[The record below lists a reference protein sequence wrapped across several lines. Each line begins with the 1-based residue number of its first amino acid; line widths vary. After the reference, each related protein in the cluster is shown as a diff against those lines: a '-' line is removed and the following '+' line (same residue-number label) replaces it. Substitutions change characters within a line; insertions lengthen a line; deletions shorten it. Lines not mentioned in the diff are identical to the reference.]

1 MNFILSTIRKDLAR
15 WRLDTGGLAVWISIP
30 LLIGGL
36 ITSLMDAGG
45 GASPHGIL
53 LVTDHDDSFV
63 SGVIVGAYTQGELGE
78 LISVEKVS
86 ETEGNERIDAGEAS
100 GFLVIPEGFGNALLE
115 SESLT
120 LTLQTNPA
128 QTILPGIMTD
138 VTEILLDAGFYIDE
152 FFGPEIQTI
161 KGQIDANESPDSLL
175 ISTISVAIS
184 EKIELAGAKLM
195 PPAIDLDIVE
205 PPPSEA
211 SSVSFALLYLP
222 GIILMSLMFSANGIA
237 HDYWI
242 EREQGTLRRLVVSPG
257 RVTGFLIGKAV
268 AAGIVISIVG
278 GVTLVL
284 GFVYHDIAWN
294 RLPASLA
301 WMGLSGIALFAWFGV
316 LQMLAGTQR
325 SATVVSSMFVFP
337 LLMAGGSFF
346 PFAALPDWIAAL
358 GQKTPNGF
366 MADRL
371 TTEIIAESAWSIDVG
386 SWIIVA
392 AIAIAGLAVSGWRL
406 SSGFA
411 RQ

>member
-1 MNFILSTIRKDLAR
+1 M
-15 WRLDTGGLAVWISIP
+15 
-30 LLIGGL
+30 
-36 ITSLMDAGG
+36 
-45 GASPHGIL
+45 
-53 LVTDHDDSFV
+53 
-63 SGVIVGAYTQGELGE
+63 GE

-86 ETEGNERIDAGEAS
+86 ETEGSERIDAGEAS

-115 SESLT
+115 SEPLT
-120 LTLQTNPA
+120 LTLKTNPA
-128 QTILPGIMTD
+128 QIILPGIITD
-138 VTEILLDAGFYIDE
+138 VTEILLDAGFYINA

-175 ISTISVAIS
+175 VSNISVAIS
-184 EKIELAGAKLM
+184 EKMEVAGTKLM

-205 PPPSEA
+205 PPPTDA
-211 SSVSFALLYLP
+211 SSVPFALLYLP
-222 GIILMSLMFSANGIA
+222 GIILMALMFSANGIA
-237 HDYWI
+237 HDYWV
-242 EREQGTLRRLVVSPG
+242 EREQGTLRRLVFSPG

-268 AAGIVISIVG
+268 AAGVVITIVG
-278 GVTLVL
+278 GVTLVI
-284 GFVYHDIAWN
+284 GFLYHDIAWA
-294 RLPASLA
+294 RLLPSLA
-301 WMGLSGIALFAWFGV
+301 WIGLSGIALFAWFGV

-346 PFAALPDWIAAL
+346 PFAALPGWIAAF

-371 TTEIIAESAWSIDVG
+371 TTEIIAETAWSIDAA

-392 AIAIAGLAVSGWRL
+392 ALAVAGLAVSGWRL
-406 SSGFA
+406 HSGFA